1 MLLVTLATYKD
12 VELVVPHVMSFSMFD
27 LPDYGAVLHPHFS
40 FLNIFGVSRFREK
53 FRTNSIFAKYAKN
66 AFHQR
71 WNNLSGFVREGYR
84 KYVGRGDGDFAAN
97 LLIKMWNPQHCGK
110 QGGH

>member
-1 MLLVTLATYKD
+1 MLQCYNVQQPTFFVKYFK
-12 VELVVPHVMSFSMFD
+12 
-27 LPDYGAVLHPHFS
+27 VL
-40 FLNIFGVSRFREK
+40 RFRYK
-53 FRTNSIFAKYAKN
+53 FRTNPIFAKYAKN

-97 LLIKMWNPQHCGK
+97 LLIKMWNPQHCWK